1 MLAIIINL
9 LILLIIPC
17 IIILAYIY
25 FTQSNKIDTIKLKR
39 RLFTTYSPSKNH
51 QLNVY
56 TADTNKENA
65 SVLVELKNDQTKKNI
80 YWQPNTSWAYIV
92 WKSENIVYINGTKIN
107 LSKNK

>member
-1 MLAIIINL
+1 MKKGFTKKRYQ

-65 SVLVELKNDQTKKNI
+65 SVLVELKNDQRKTYTGSQI
-80 YWQPNTSWAYIV
+80 LHGHI
-92 WKSENIVYINGTKIN
+92 
-107 LSKNK
+107 LSGNQKTLFISMAQK

>member
-1 MLAIIINL
+1 MKKGFTKKRYQ
-9 LILLIIPC
+9 LILLIISC
-17 IIILAYIY
+17 IIILSYIY

-39 RLFTTYSPSKNH
+39 KSFTTYSPSENY

-80 YWQPNTSWAYIV
+80 YWQPNTSWA
-92 WKSENIVYINGTKIN
+92 
-107 LSKNK
+107 